1 MNTHLHQHHQHQQT
15 CFNASKLLME
25 IGVTSNVIGFDP
37 IVPGA
42 APGSPE
48 LCLSYS
54 GFITPGC
61 DSGNMDSNSIRH
73 PILGA
78 ISKDRNAAA
87 CNPATQP
94 CKSAIAL
101 HFKETLAR
109 MRHRIRRHLLMVRKP
124 DFHSGNAG
132 SIPADASNSLCA
144 ALAQWT
150 EHVATNDGVGSSNL
164 SCGGTSRWSNG

>member
-1 MNTHLHQHHQHQQT
+1 MSTYFHKHLQHQQICT
-15 CFNASKLLME
+15 TASKILMG
-25 IGVTSNVIGFDP
+25 IGVTSNATGFDP
-37 IVPGA
+37 VVPGA

-73 PILGA
+73 PKYLGA
-78 ISKDRNAAA
+78 ISKDRNAAD

-101 HFKETLAR
+101 HSNETLAR
-109 MRHRIRRHLLMVRKP
+109 VRHRIRRHLLMVRKP
-124 DFHSGNAG
+124 DFHSGNTG
-132 SIPADASNSLCA
+132 SIPVDATKFLCA
-144 ALAQWT
+144 ALAQGI
-150 EHVATNDGVGSSNL
+150 EHVATNDVVGSSNL
-164 SCGGTSRWSNG
+164 SCGS